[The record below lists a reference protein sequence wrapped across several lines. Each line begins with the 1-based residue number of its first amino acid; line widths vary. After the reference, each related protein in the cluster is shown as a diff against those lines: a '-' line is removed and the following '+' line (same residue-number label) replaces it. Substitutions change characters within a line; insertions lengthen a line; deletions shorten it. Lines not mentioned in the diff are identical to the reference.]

1 MTAPK
6 LVLSPGQERAL
17 EKLRPLVD
25 LATCGICKR
34 LPFRPRTS
42 ALLIGPSGSGKSHLA
57 RELAQQCSQPF
68 WEANMG
74 GWIVAGARSE
84 THTFESLANWVL
96 QHESGIIFIDELD
109 KISGN
114 GASGGGGGSDWLNFV
129 RLETFDLL
137 DGRVPD
143 SAVVPAGVSKL
154 EELAGLE
161 AGEVTRDLMM
171 LEIREKL
178 RTRFFIIAAGAWMG
192 GWQENR
198 QQLGFHATVSADR
211 RPDRRQIL
219 QSISPELLQRFRR
232 DIIYLDPMTKRDYQT
247 VAASIMA
254 RLPKTLVDS
263 FVRAC
268 TPAIEVALEECLG
281 MRIFEE
287 VLADVWSAEY
297 AVHRNNK
304 NAWTYLTRYP

>member
-1 MTAPK
+1 MTPK
-6 LVLSPGQERAL
+6 IVLSPGQERAL

-25 LATCGICKR
+25 LATSGICKR

-57 RELAQQCSQPF
+57 RELARQSNMPF

-74 GWIVAGARSE
+74 SWIVAGARCE
-84 THTFESLANWVL
+84 THTFESLANWVF
-96 QHESGIIFIDELD
+96 QNESGIIFIDELD
-109 KISGN
+109 KLLGSG
-114 GASGGGGGSDWLNFV
+114 AGGGSEWLNFV
-129 RLETFDLL
+129 RLEAFDVL

-143 SAVVPAGVSKL
+143 AAVVSAGISKL
-154 EELAGLE
+154 EELTGIDT
-161 AGEVTRDLMM
+161 GELTRDLMM
-171 LEIREKL
+171 TEIREKL
-178 RTRFFIIAAGAWMG
+178 RTRFFIIGAGAWMG

-198 QQLGFHATVSADR
+198 QQLGFNVTASADR

-232 DIIYLDPMTKRDYQT
+232 DIIYLDPMSKRDYQT

-254 RLPKTLVDS
+254 RLPRTLVES

-268 TPAIEVALEECLG
+268 TPAIEVALEESLG

-287 VLADVWSAEY
+287 VLADVWAAEY
-297 AVHRNNK
+297 AVHRHNK